1 VAELAPALEAK
12 LLRVLQEREF
22 DRVGGTRPIA
32 VDVRI
37 VAATNKNLEEAL
49 RQGTFRQDL
58 YFRLNVVSLTM
69 PPLRERPQDIPLLA
83 SYFIEKYSK
92 KSGRRVTG
100 LSPEVRALLV
110 HYDWPGNVRELENAI
125 EHAVVLG
132 SSQLVLP
139 EDLPEAVLE
148 KESATGVP
156 LAKYH
161 EIINETKKQTIIKA
175 FESAGGS
182 YTETAHLLG
191 LHPNYL
197 HRLIR
202 NLDLKLVLKQKAG
215 GTREGR
221 QP

>member
-1 VAELAPALEAK
+1 
-12 LLRVLQEREF
+12 
-22 DRVGGTRPIA
+22 
-32 VDVRI
+32 
-37 VAATNKNLEEAL
+37 
-49 RQGTFRQDL
+49 
-58 YFRLNVVSLTM
+58 
-69 PPLRERPQDIPLLA
+69 
-83 SYFIEKYSK
+83 
-92 KSGRRVTG
+92 
-100 LSPEVRALLV
+100 
-110 HYDWPGNVRELENAI
+110 
-125 EHAVVLG
+125 VLG

-139 EDLPEAVLE
+139 EDLPEALLE